1 MRPEE
6 NTSNGSA
13 ADGPRPTA
21 PATPHVGAEQRF
33 RDLIEWLPVA
43 VYEAEFGPE
52 GRWFYISP
60 YLEEMLGF
68 TATEMV
74 SDQTLFA
81 SRLHPDDRD
90 EVLELERTE
99 AAMARS
105 EGVTLVSEY
114 RMLHREGHVVWIRDE
129 ARLVPV
135 EGGSPYWRGV
145 LIDIT
150 EARAAE
156 RELVDSHERYR
167 GLINSLPACA
177 YESDPRSPRR
187 REFLSPQVRQL
198 LGYTPEEWS
207 ADPGL
212 WDATL
217 HPNDRSRVL
226 RDTERHVTMAV
237 GTPWVSEYRLVAR
250 SGKII
255 WVRDRAVVTESTDG
269 HRVIDGILTDVTS
282 ERADGE
288 TASLDEALAELATAR
303 RQVETLLDGVH
314 RHLET
319 VSGRFDRSGPN
330 ARPAVERRVVSR
342 TIGAGR
348 A

>member
-1 MRPEE
+1 MQPNE
-6 NTSNGSA
+6 NASNGSV
-13 ADGPRPTA
+13 ADRPGPSA
-21 PATPHVGAEQRF
+21 PATRHAGAEQRF

-43 VYEAEFGPE
+43 VYEAEFGPD
-52 GRWFYISP
+52 GRWFYVSP
-60 YLEEMLGF
+60 HLEEMLGF
-68 TATEMV
+68 TADEMV

-99 AAMARS
+99 ATMARS
-105 EGVTLVSEY
+105 EGVALVSEY
-114 RMLHREGHVVWIRDE
+114 RMLHRRGHVVWIRDE

-135 EGGSPYWRGV
+135 EDGAPYWRGV

-156 RELVDSHERYR
+156 RDLADSHERYR
-167 GLINSLPACA
+167 GLIDSLPACA
-177 YESDPRSPRR
+177 YASDPRSPQR
-187 REFLSPQVRQL
+187 REFLSSQVRQL
-198 LGYTPEEWS
+198 LGYTREEWS
-207 ADPGL
+207 ADPDL

-226 RDTERHVTMAV
+226 RDTERHATMAV

-255 WVRDRAVVTESTDG
+255 WVRDRAVVTEGTDG
-269 HRVIDGILTDVTS
+269 HRVVDGILTDITA
-282 ERADGE
+282 ERGE
-288 TASLDEALAELATAR
+288 AETPSLEKALAELATAR
-303 RQVETLLDGVH
+303 RQVEALLDGVH

-319 VSGRFDRSGPN
+319 VTGRVDRSGPSS
-330 ARPAVERRVVSR
+330 RPAVERRVVSR
-342 TIGAGR
+342 SAGA
-348 A
+348 